1 MSELPAPIRDCMLA
15 LTVENRTPAY
25 LLVNNDSGL
34 VEWGGELGDYG
45 LPQPAA
51 GMDVSEPLSFLAGL
65 LPLDARNLFLPYV
78 QMATGRAADVYLFS
92 GEQGTWVLL
101 LDATTEVVQ
110 RQQTQQRTYDLSLQ
124 VGDLQR
130 EGGALY
136 EANSELE
143 QRVRERTAELART
156 NQQLRAELE
165 RRKQVEA
172 ELRESEARF
181 RRIADSNMIGIM
193 FWSMDG
199 AISEVNNA
207 FLDMLG
213 YTQADLQAGILRWE
227 RVNRIENRTPDEK
240 AFTQLADYGAC
251 APYEREFVRKDGQ
264 PVTLLFGAALL
275 SGSQNKLVCFAL
287 DLARY
292 K

>member
-25 LLVNNDSGL
+25 LLVNGDNGL
-34 VEWGGELGDYG
+34 SEWGGELGDYG
-45 LPQPAA
+45 ITQPAA
-51 GMDVSEPLSFLAGL
+51 DMDVSERLPFLAGL
-65 LPLDARNLFLPYV
+65 LPLDTRNLFLPYV
-78 QMATGRAADVYLFS
+78 QMATGRAADVYLFR

-101 LDATTEVVQ
+101 LDATPEVVE
-110 RQQTQQRTYDLSLQ
+110 RQQKQQRTHDLTLQ
-124 VGDLQR
+124 VVDLQR
-130 EGGALY
+130 EGGELF

-156 NQQLRAELE
+156 NQQLREELE
-165 RRKQVEA
+165 RRKAVEA
-172 ELRESEARF
+172 ELRASETRF

-193 FWSMDG
+193 FWAMDG
-199 AISEVNNA
+199 TISESNNA

-213 YTQADLQAGILRWE
+213 YTQADLQAGGLRWE
-227 RVNRIENRTPDEK
+227 RINRPENRPLDER
-240 AFTQLADYGAC
+240 AFAQMADYGAC
-251 APYEREFVRKDGQ
+251 APYERQFMRKDGQ
-264 PVTLLFGAALL
+264 PVALLFGAALL
-275 SGSQNKLVCFAL
+275 PDSQNKLVCFAL

>member
-25 LLVNNDSGL
+25 LLVNGDNSL
-34 VEWGGELGDYG
+34 SEWGGELGDYG
-45 LPQPAA
+45 IPQPAA
-51 GMDVSEPLSFLAGL
+51 GMDVSERLPFLAGL

-78 QMATGRAADVYLFS
+78 QMATGLAADVYLFR

-101 LDATTEVVQ
+101 LDATSEVAQ
-110 RQQTQQRTYDLSLQ
+110 RQHMQQRTHDLSLQ

-130 EGGALY
+130 EGGELY
-136 EANSELE
+136 EAKSELE

-156 NQQLRAELE
+156 NQQLREELE
-165 RRKQVEA
+165 RRKAVEA
-172 ELRESEARF
+172 ELRASEARF

-193 FWSMDG
+193 FWAMDG
-199 AISEVNNA
+199 TISESNNA

-213 YTQADLQAGILRWE
+213 YTQADLQTGVLRWE
-227 RVNRIENRTPDEK
+227 RVNRPENRASDER
-240 AFTQLADYGAC
+240 AFAQMADYGAC
-251 APYEREFVRKDGQ
+251 APYERQFTRKDGQ
-264 PVTLLFGAALL
+264 PVALLFGAALL
-275 SGSQNKLVCFAL
+275 PDSQNKLVCFAL
-287 DLARY
+287 DLASH

>member
-15 LTVENRTPAY
+15 LTVENRAPAY
-25 LLVNNDSGL
+25 LLVNNDNGL
-34 VEWGGELGDYG
+34 IEWGGELADYG
-45 LPQPAA
+45 IPTPAA
-51 GMDVSEPLSFLAGL
+51 GMDVSERLPLLTGL

-78 QMATGRAADVYLFS
+78 QMTTGRAADVYLIRA
-92 GEQGTWVLL
+92 EQGTWVLL
-101 LDATTEVVQ
+101 LDATTEVVE

-143 QRVRERTAELART
+143 QLVRERTAELART
-156 NQQLRAELE
+156 NKQLRVELE
-165 RRKQVEA
+165 RRKQVET
-172 ELRESEARF
+172 ELRASEARF

-193 FWSMDG
+193 FWSLDG
-199 AISEVNNA
+199 TISEVNNA

-213 YTQADLQAGILRWE
+213 YTQADLQAGRLRWE
-227 RVNRIENRTPDEK
+227 SVNRIENRVPDER

-251 APYEREFVRKDGQ
+251 APYERDFVRKDGRT
-264 PVTLLFGAALL
+264 VTLLFGAALL
-275 SGSQNKLVCFAL
+275 SGSQNKIVCFAI
-287 DLARY
+287 DLAKY